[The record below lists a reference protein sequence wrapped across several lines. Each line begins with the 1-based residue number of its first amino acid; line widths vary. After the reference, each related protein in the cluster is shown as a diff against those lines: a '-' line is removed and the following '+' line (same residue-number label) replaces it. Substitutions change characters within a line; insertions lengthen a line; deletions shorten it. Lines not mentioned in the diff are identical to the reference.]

1 MQCTAYNLDQL
12 CNSSA
17 SVANL

>member
-1 MQCTAYNLDQL
+1 MQCTAYNIDQL